1 MITSLATLG
10 FLKFMTASE
19 AALAILPENG
29 LTAFGLGLVTNP
41 HFAAASGFDA
51 DVKDELNPVIKGFV
65 YIMYALTLVFVILG
79 IMKAR
84 SEDKASAMWYMI
96 LAALI
101 GIMGLVVRNVFS
113 KVATETQINF

>member
-1 MITSLATLG
+1 MITTFATLG
-10 FLKFMTASE
+10 FCKFMTASE
-19 AALAILPENG
+19 AALALIPKNN
-29 LTAFGLGLVTNP
+29 LTEFGLNLVTNIS
-41 HFAAASGFDA
+41 FGSTSFDS

-101 GIMGLVVRNVFS
+101 GIMGLVVKNIFS
-113 KVATETQINF
+113 KVVTETQIDF